1 MTDHILGVDISKAN
15 LDVHLIPTGET
26 QQFANST
33 VGFRR
38 LIAWL
43 RERPV
48 SRVVYEPTGPWH
60 RDFERALGK
69 ASQPLSRVNPLQ
81 ARRFAQALGQKA
93 KTDAIDARI
102 LAAMGRVLDLPRSKP
117 SSQWQTELR
126 ELHTARQALAKDR
139 TATLNRQKQ
148 ARVPLLKRQCASRL
162 RHIERQLKALEA
174 EMAKHVKA
182 DPAQAR
188 AFEILNSIPGIS
200 VITAIAVLSEL
211 PEIGSLDPK
220 AAASLAGLAP
230 VTRQSGTWQGHSFV
244 QGGRRRL
251 RQALYMPAVSAIAC
265 NPDLA
270 RKYRQLCQAGKP
282 PKVAITAVMRKLLLL
297 ANALIAQDR
306 TWAATPPTC
315 A

>member
-1 MTDHILGVDISKAN
+1 MALTSRKPTWTSI
-15 LDVHLIPTGET
+15 LIPTGET

-69 ASQPLSRVNPLQ
+69 AGLPLSRVNPLQ

-102 LAAMGRVLDLPRSKP
+102 LAAMGRVLDLPRSRP

-126 ELHTARQALAKDR
+126 ELHTARQALIKDR

-148 ARVPLLKRQCASRL
+148 ARVPCSSAN
-162 RHIERQLKALEA
+162 
-174 EMAKHVKA
+174 
-182 DPAQAR
+182 AQAVC
-188 AFEILNSIPGIS
+188 GIS
-200 VITAIAVLSEL
+200 SANSKPLR
-211 PEIGSLDPK
+211 P
-220 AAASLAGLAP
+220 
-230 VTRQSGTWQGHSFV
+230 RWQSTSRPILRKR
-244 QGGRRRL
+244 GRSR
-251 RQALYMPAVSAIAC
+251 Y
-265 NPDLA
+265 
-270 RKYRQLCQAGKP
+270 
-282 PKVAITAVMRKLLLL
+282 
-297 ANALIAQDR
+297 
-306 TWAATPPTC
+306 
-315 A
+315 

>member
-1 MTDHILGVDISKAN
+1 
-15 LDVHLIPTGET
+15 
-26 QQFANST
+26 
-33 VGFRR
+33 
-38 LIAWL
+38 
-43 RERPV
+43 
-48 SRVVYEPTGPWH
+48 
-60 RDFERALGK
+60 
-69 ASQPLSRVNPLQ
+69 
-81 ARRFAQALGQKA
+81 
-93 KTDAIDARI
+93 
-102 LAAMGRVLDLPRSKP
+102 MGRVLDLPRSKP
-117 SSQWQTELR
+117 SSQWQTEFR

-188 AFEILNSIPGIS
+188 AFEILNLIPGIS

-282 PKVAITAVMRKLLLL
+282 PKVAITAIMRKLLLL

-315 A
+315 AQARPRRRATLAPP

>member
-69 ASQPLSRVNPLQ
+69 AGLPLSRVNPLQ

-102 LAAMGRVLDLPRSKP
+102 LAAMGRVLDLPRSRP

-126 ELHTARQALAKDR
+126 ELHTARQALIKDR

-188 AFEILNSIPGIS
+188 AFEILNSIPGNLGHHRHRRALGAPGDWLARPQGRGQS
-200 VITAIAVLSEL
+200 GRPGAGHAAIRHLARAQLR
-211 PEIGSLDPK
+211 PRGPAK
-220 AAASLAGLAP
+220 AAPGALHAGCL
-230 VTRQSGTWQGHSFV
+230 SD
-244 QGGRRRL
+244 RL
-251 RQALYMPAVSAIAC
+251 
-265 NPDLA
+265 
-270 RKYRQLCQAGKP
+270 
-282 PKVAITAVMRKLLLL
+282 
-297 ANALIAQDR
+297 
-306 TWAATPPTC
+306 
-315 A
+315 

>member
-15 LDVHLIPTGET
+15 LDVHLMPTGET

-69 ASQPLSRVNPLQ
+69 AGLSLSRVNPLQ

-102 LAAMGRVLDLPRSKP
+102 LAAMGRVLDLPRSRP

-126 ELHTARQALAKDR
+126 ELHAARQALTKDR

-148 ARVPLLKRQCASRL
+148 ARLPLLKRQCASRL

-220 AAASLAGLAP
+220 AAGEGCARRSTCRLSQRSPAILTWPGSIASSARPA
-230 VTRQSGTWQGHSFV
+230 S
-244 QGGRRRL
+244 RRRW
-251 RQALYMPAVSAIAC
+251 
-265 NPDLA
+265 
-270 RKYRQLCQAGKP
+270 QLPLSCASSCCLP
-282 PKVAITAVMRKLLLL
+282 MR
-297 ANALIAQDR
+297 
-306 TWAATPPTC
+306 
-315 A
+315 

>member
-69 ASQPLSRVNPLQ
+69 AGLPLSRVNPLQ

-102 LAAMGRVLDLPRSKP
+102 LAAMGRVLDLPRSMP
-117 SSQWQTELR
+117 SSQWQTE
-126 ELHTARQALAKDR
+126 TPR
-139 TATLNRQKQ
+139 TAYGPAGAHQGSNGNAEPPETG
-148 ARVPLLKRQCASRL
+148 ARPL
-162 RHIERQLKALEA
+162 
-174 EMAKHVKA
+174 
-182 DPAQAR
+182 AQA
-188 AFEILNSIPGIS
+188 S
-200 VITAIAVLSEL
+200 
-211 PEIGSLDPK
+211 
-220 AAASLAGLAP
+220 
-230 VTRQSGTWQGHSFV
+230 
-244 QGGRRRL
+244 
-251 RQALYMPAVSAIAC
+251 
-265 NPDLA
+265 
-270 RKYRQLCQAGKP
+270 
-282 PKVAITAVMRKLLLL
+282 MRKPS
-297 ANALIAQDR
+297 
-306 TWAATPPTC
+306 AAYRAPTQSP
-315 A
+315 